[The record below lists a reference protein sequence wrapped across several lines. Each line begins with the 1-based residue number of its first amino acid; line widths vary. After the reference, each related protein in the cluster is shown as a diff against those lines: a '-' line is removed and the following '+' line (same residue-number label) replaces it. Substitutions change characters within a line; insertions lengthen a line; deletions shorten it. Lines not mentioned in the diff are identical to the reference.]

1 MRKRSRLLAGVA
13 ALALIVSACG
23 DDDDDTSEA
32 PAEETA
38 DTEAATD
45 ETTADTEAAAEET
58 ADTEAATDETT
69 ADTEAA
75 AEEET
80 ATTIEGRGDADLVF
94 WLDETRATALEPVVN
109 QFADENGLNVKIVEV
124 AGDQMRNA
132 ANQAIPTGE
141 GPDIFAGAHDWVGEL
156 VANGVVAPI
165 DLGASAADY
174 NPSALDALTVNGQLY
189 GLPYAVEN
197 VGLLR
202 NTDLVPDAPATFDEL
217 EETALG
223 LQSDGTISVPLA
235 VQGAEGAPY
244 HYYPMYTSYGANVFP
259 RNEDGTY
266 DTSQLG
272 LDTPEG
278 LAAAE
283 AFGAWYDS
291 GLLSQDVSYDI
302 MIDSFSSGDAPFAI
316 TGPWAIDQIEENNPD
331 LNFVIEPVPPAG
343 DSESAPF
350 LGVQAFYV
358 SAFSENEALA
368 QTFLLD
374 FVNTEE
380 TMLELFEA
388 QPRAPA
394 YTPAFEQVAD
404 DPVVAG
410 FGAAGENGEPIPNIP
425 EMGAVFT
432 PWSDAYVLIS
442 QGTDPTQAFTD
453 AADQIRASL

>member
-1 MRKRSRLLAGVA
+1 VAVLLAAAGLVVA
-13 ALALIVSACG
+13 SCG
-23 DDDDDTSEA
+23 DDDDDASG
-32 PAEETA
+32 
-38 DTEAATD
+38 D
-45 ETTADTEAAAEET
+45 TTADTEATAETEAA
-58 ADTEAATDETT
+58 ADTEAP
-69 ADTEAA
+69 ADTEP
-75 AEEET
+75 
-80 ATTIEGRGDADLVF
+80 TIPPRGDADLVF
-94 WLDETRATALEPVVN
+94 WLDETRATALEDVVN
-109 QFADENGLNVKIVEV
+109 QFADENGLSVEIVEV

-132 ANQAIPTGE
+132 VNQSIPAGE

-156 VANGVVAPI
+156 VANGVVAPV

-174 NPSALDALTVNGQLY
+174 NPLALEALTVNGQLY

-197 VGLLR
+197 VGLYR
-202 NTDLVPDAPATFDEL
+202 NTDLVPEAPATFADL
-217 EETALG
+217 EETALA
-223 LQSDGTISVPLA
+223 LEADGTVTVPLA

-244 HYYPMYTSYGANVFP
+244 HYYPMYTSFGANVFP
-259 RNEDGTY
+259 RNDDGTY

-278 LAAAE
+278 LAAAD
-283 AFGAWYDS
+283 AFGEWYDS

-302 MIDSFSSGDAPFAI
+302 MIDSFSNGQAPFAI
-316 TGPWAIDQIEENNPD
+316 TGPWAYAQIAENPD
-331 LNFVIEPVPPAG
+331 LNFVVEPIPPAG
-343 DSESAPF
+343 DSESVPF

-374 FVNTEE
+374 FANTEE
-380 TMLELFEA
+380 TMLALFEA

-394 YTPAFEQVAD
+394 YTPAFEAVAD

-410 FGAAGENGEPIPNIP
+410 FGEAGANGEPIPNIP

-442 QGTDPTQAFTD
+442 QGTDPQQAFTD
-453 AADQIRASL
+453 AADQIRAEL

>member
-1 MRKRSRLLAGVA
+1 VLLAAA
-13 ALALIVSACG
+13 ALVMAACG
-23 DDDDDTSEA
+23 SDDGGGASGDTSAATEA
-32 PAEETA
+32 TGEATA
-38 DTEAATD
+38 DTEATA
-45 ETTADTEAAAEET
+45 ETTADTAATEEAT
-58 ADTEAATDETT
+58 ADTEA
-69 ADTEAA
+69 TES
-75 AEEET
+75 
-80 ATTIEGRGDADLVF
+80 TIEGRGDADLVF
-94 WLDETRATALEPVVN
+94 WLDETRAGALEPVIN
-109 QFADENGLNVKIVEV
+109 EFADQNGLNVKIVEV

-156 VANGVVAPI
+156 AANGVVAPI
-165 DLGASAADY
+165 SLGASASDY
-174 NPSALDALTVNGQLY
+174 NQQALDALTVNGQLY

-197 VGLLR
+197 IGLLR
-202 NTDLVPDAPATFDEL
+202 NTDLVPEAPATWDEL
-217 EETALG
+217 EEVALG
-223 LQSDGTISVPLA
+223 LQSDGTVSVPLA

-244 HYYPMYTSYGANVFP
+244 HYYPMYTSFGANVFP
-259 RNEDGTY
+259 RNDDGSY

-272 LDTPEG
+272 LDSPEG

-302 MIDSFSSGDAPFAI
+302 MINSFTNGDAPFAI
-316 TGPWAIDQIEENNPD
+316 TGPWAISQIQEGNPD
-331 LNFVIEPVPPAG
+331 LNFVIDPFPPAG
-343 DSESAPF
+343 DSEAVPF

-368 QTFLLD
+368 TTFLLD
-374 FVNTEE
+374 FVNTED
-380 TMLELFEA
+380 TMLALFEA

-394 YTPAFEQVAD
+394 YTPAFEAVAD
-404 DPVVAG
+404 DPIVAG

-442 QGTDPTQAFTD
+442 QGTDPAQAFKD
-453 AADQIRASL
+453 AAAQIRAEL